1 MTETDIMNITQSMK
15 RMETKQ
21 DSMQQSLTDF
31 VTSMNRI
38 SVQFEES
45 IKYSERHMSEQKELV
60 CKLAERI
67 RTLEALANQQQAMN
81 RILYVVGT
89 AAATA
94 LVGVILEFL
103 TR

>member
-1 MTETDIMNITQSMK
+1 MTEKEIMNITQSMQ

-45 IKYSERHMSEQKELV
+45 IKYSERHMS
-60 CKLAERI
+60 
-67 RTLEALANQQQAMN
+67 
-81 RILYVVGT
+81 
-89 AAATA
+89 
-94 LVGVILEFL
+94 
-103 TR
+103 